1 MTYHSNPAEFSAFP
15 MTREQQLKS
24 LANSLWWDLVEIT
37 DTETILTVSNDQ
49 LVEQVSYVVSGL
61 LPKYQ
66 GKVTEEE
73 LREMAQTLSI
83 DLSYS
88 SKAQPLRRTIH

>member
-1 MTYHSNPAEFSAFP
+1 MTHHSNAAEFSAFP
-15 MTREQQLKS
+15 ITREQQLKS

-37 DTETILTVSNDQ
+37 DVETILTISNDQ
-49 LVEQVSYVVSGL
+49 LVEQVSYAVSGL

-88 SKAQPLRRTIH
+88 SKTQPLRRTIH